1 MNARARDD
9 TTRYSRS
16 RAAFARR
23 SRAATPRALA
33 IARCAPTRDSRD
45 RARASRASRAQ
56 TLFLLVGRPIVSRRA
71 RDLARS
77 ADRFAAM
84 YCIREISRIQY
95 AIGAI
100 HKNADARSRDRTAA
114 RVADGGDCRDAAIV
128 IETYRSMHAMYEISH
143 VY

>member
-16 RAAFARR
+16 RAVFARR

-45 RARASRASRAQ
+45 RARASRARRAQ

-84 YCIREISRIQY
+84 YRIREISRI
-95 AIGAI
+95 
-100 HKNADARSRDRTAA
+100 
-114 RVADGGDCRDAAIV
+114 
-128 IETYRSMHAMYEISH
+128 
-143 VY
+143 